1 MSDIADRA
9 DAVSAVEGAGGSF
22 VNRNRCAPSR
32 RAASVCPACGARP
45 VYAPAA
51 GAPGPDETLSCPAC
65 GLRAGPSA
73 SRAALA
79 TEFAGLAF

>member
-32 RAASVCPACGARP
+32 RASSVCRCGARP

-51 GAPGPDETLSCPAC
+51 GAQGPDETLTCPAC
-65 GLRAGPSA
+65 GLAAGPSA
-73 SRAALA
+73 SRAALVR
-79 TEFAGLAF
+79 EFADLAS